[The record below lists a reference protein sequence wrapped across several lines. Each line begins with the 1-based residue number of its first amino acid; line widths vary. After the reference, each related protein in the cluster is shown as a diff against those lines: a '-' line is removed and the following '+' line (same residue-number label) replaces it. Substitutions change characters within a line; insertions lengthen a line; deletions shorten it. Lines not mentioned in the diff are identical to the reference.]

1 MIVATV
7 DPTTVGMLLTACGI
21 LGSAVGFL
29 YKQQSQFHKDTSEK
43 LRDCESDRVAL
54 WAELAKQAGR
64 RVQEGTRERLIAH
77 ANLYLHEQHIAIRLL
92 GSARC
97 FSFQPR
103 CCFLKHYKDHV
114 ERYVFK

>member
-1 MIVATV
+1 MRERGVRSRESRTGKQASAHHSAVVLPACPSRNLFSMEKTMILATV

-64 RVQEGTRERLIAH
+64 KIDE
-77 ANLYLHEQHIAIRLL
+77 
-92 GSARC
+92 
-97 FSFQPR
+97 
-103 CCFLKHYKDHV
+103 LKKELSSD
-114 ERYVFK
+114 

>member
-1 MIVATV
+1 METTMILATV
-7 DPTTVGMLLTACGI
+7 DPTTVGMLLTACGV

-64 RVQEGTRERLIAH
+64 KLDEFKKE
-77 ANLYLHEQHIAIRLL
+77 L
-92 GSARC
+92 GSG
-97 FSFQPR
+97 
-103 CCFLKHYKDHV
+103 
-114 ERYVFK
+114 